1 VRFPFNR
8 HAIWQ
13 IAADAGIIA
22 LAWVLAWL
30 LRFDQGRP
38 VYYDRY
44 LDWQIVLVVVAI
56 QLTVFALAGF
66 YNRWWR
72 YVSTRDMWSALRGVS
87 LASLATFVVFTLFE
101 LHPARVP
108 TGVWFIDLLLC
119 LAFVAGSRL
128 LARTLIER
136 PLPGQVVARGKE
148 ALVVGAGDAAQL
160 VIKEMLR
167 SPGLGYTPIAI
178 VDDDP
183 RKRNLRLHGIRVLGT
198 VDDLPRL
205 IRDRRPDEVL
215 IAIPS
220 ASGELRGRIAASA
233 RAAGVPVKTLPN
245 LAELV
250 SGDSGLTT
258 QLRPVEVEDVLG
270 REPVEVDLEGIAGYV
285 SNEVVMVTGAGGSI
299 GSELCRQLSRLGPA
313 RLVMVDHSEP
323 ALFEIDRELA
333 RERGFLAGV
342 PVVAD
347 VKDGVKLRQVFQK
360 YRPGVVFHAAAY
372 KHVAMMEANPIEA
385 VRNNTLGTR
394 TLADVAVEHGAKRFV
409 LVSTDKAASPKTIM
423 GQSKALCEW
432 IVETWGHR
440 ADVPTQFVAVR
451 FGNVLGSSGSVIPI
465 FRRQIAKGGP
475 VTVTHPDMTR
485 FFMTIPEAVQLV
497 VQAGAIAGRGQV
509 YVLDMGEPVRIIDLA
524 ENMIRLSGK
533 EPGTEIPIEIVGPA
547 PGEKLHEVLVGE
559 GEFVTPSSHPKIDRI
574 SRPPV
579 DSAWLSEELA
589 ALERLVEEGD
599 TLELVGELS
608 RIVREPRRIEPV
620 AVPET
625 HITG

>member
-1 VRFPFNR
+1 MRIPFNR
-8 HAIWQ
+8 HALWQ
-13 IAADAGIIA
+13 IATDSGIVA
-22 LAWVLAWL
+22 AAWVLAWM

-56 QLTVFALAGF
+56 QVVVFALAGF
-66 YNRWWR
+66 YNRFWR
-72 YVSTRDMWSALRGVS
+72 YVSTRDMWSAARGVS
-87 LASLATFVVFTLFE
+87 LAVLATFVVFTLFE

-119 LAFVAGSRL
+119 LALVAGSRL
-128 LARTLIER
+128 LARTLLER

-148 ALVVGAGDAAQL
+148 ALIVGAGDAAQL

-167 SPGLGYTPIAI
+167 NPGLGYTPIGI

-183 RKRNLRLHGIRVLGT
+183 RKRNMRLHGIRVLG
-198 VDDLPRL
+198 VISDLPRL
-205 IRDRRPDEVL
+205 IRDRRPDEIL

-220 ASGELRGRIAASA
+220 ASGEVRGRIVETA
-233 RAAGVPVKTLPN
+233 RAAGLSVKTLPG
-245 LAELV
+245 LTELV
-250 SGDSGLTT
+250 SGDRDLTT

-270 REPVEVDLEGIAGYV
+270 REPIEVDLPSIAGYV
-285 SNEVVMVTGAGGSI
+285 TSEVVMVTGAGGSI

-323 ALFEIDRELA
+323 ALFEVDRELT
-333 RERGFLAGV
+333 RERKFVAGV

-347 VKDGVKLRQVFQK
+347 VKDGVKMRQVFDK
-360 YRPGVVFHAAAY
+360 YRPAVVFHAAAY

-385 VRNNTLGTR
+385 VRNNTIGTR
-394 TLADVAVEHGAKRFV
+394 TLADVAVEYGARRFV
-409 LVSTDKAASPKTIM
+409 LVSTDKAASPKTVM

-440 ADVPTQFVAVR
+440 ADVATQFVAVR
-451 FGNVLGSSGSVIPI
+451 FGNVLNSSGSVIPI

-475 VTVTHPDMTR
+475 VTVTHPEMTR

-497 VQAGAIAGRGQV
+497 VQAGALADRGQV
-509 YVLDMGEPVRIIDLA
+509 YVLDMGEPVRIMDLA

-533 EPGTEIPIEIVGPA
+533 EPGTEIPIEIIGPA

-559 GEFVTPSSHPKIDRI
+559 EEIVTPTQHPKIDRI

-579 DSAWLSEELA
+579 ESAWLSEELNILA
-589 ALERLVEEGD
+589 RLIEEGD
-599 TLELVGELS
+599 TLELVGELN
-608 RIVREPRRIEPV
+608 RIVRDPRRAAV
-620 AVPET
+620 AAQTET
-625 HITG
+625 LTPG